1 MEKLSEAYILYLQ
14 YLRLLCPGYHK
25 IRVTVDKASMHMS
38 QDVLDRIKSSNLPE
52 KPAIICDFIEAGMTS
67 VYQPPDVVVN
77 KHLKDALKKAYG
89 NYRNETAT
97 DFEPGKHID
106 KTTIEKTFI
115 ANLDNLSLTSAYK
128 ALIDHHTTLDLTSKH

>member
-25 IRVTVDKASMHMS
+25 IGVAVDKASMHMS

-52 KPAIICDFIEAGMTS
+52 KPAIICDFIEASMTS

-77 KHLKDALKKAYG
+77 KPLKDVLKKAYG

-97 DFEPGKHID
+97 DFEPGKHIEISREQL
-106 KTTIEKTFI
+106 TNLILESY
-115 ANLDNLSLTSAYK
+115 ANISITKICPMHIFVEPSIYVA
-128 ALIDHHTTLDLTSKH
+128 